1 MKLLSHL
8 LLTLLVLTT
17 ACGGGIVAPPLAT
30 SEDTPLSPTISL
42 PPVETTTPPSPTN
55 TPGGPL
61 TLRVWLPPQFDPS
74 LDTPASALLRQRLEE
89 FSRQRSRLLLEVR
102 IKAPSGP
109 GGLLDSLTTASAA
122 APQSVPDLIALPRDA
137 LETAALKG
145 LLYPY
150 NAMTQA
156 MKDEDWYDYAYEL
169 ASIQDSTYGLPFAG
183 DAMILV
189 YHPSIVGEPPQDWST
204 VLEKKQPLVFPA
216 ADPQALYTLGQY
228 RSLGGVVQDELGKP
242 ALDTIALTKVL
253 TYYTEAELAGVM
265 SAALTQYQSDDQV
278 WAAFQENRA
287 PMAITW
293 CSRYLDFMADAPAG
307 DYALSPIPTADGKS
321 YTLATG
327 WVWSLSAKDSER
339 QRVAVEL
346 AEFLTESAY
355 LAAWTEAAGYL
366 PPRPSA
372 LRQWS
377 RQELAL
383 SLDQNARS
391 AHALPSADILVGLSK
406 PLWQAVIEVLRERA
420 NPLEAA
426 QEATASLSAP

>member
-1 MKLLSHL
+1 MKLLRHFSLML
-8 LLTLLVLTT
+8 LIFSAACSGVATVTPFSAPENTPSLPAT
-17 ACGGGIVAPPLAT
+17 AHPQGET
-30 SEDTPLSPTISL
+30 TPLH
-42 PPVETTTPPSPTN
+42 SPTN

-61 TLRVWLPPQFDPS
+61 TLRVWLPPQFDPA
-74 LDTPASALLRQRLEE
+74 LDTPASEFLRQRLEE
-89 FSRQRSRLLLEVR
+89 FTHQRSRLVLEVR
-102 IKAPSGP
+102 IKAPYGP

-122 APQSVPDLIALPRDA
+122 APQSAPDLIALPRDA

-169 ASIQDSTYGLPFAG
+169 ASIQDSIYGLPFTG
-183 DAMILV
+183 DVMLLA
-189 YHPSIVGEPPQDWST
+189 YHSSIVETPPQDWSA
-204 VLEKKQPLVFPA
+204 VLEMKQPLVFPA
-216 ADPQALYTLGQY
+216 ADPQALFTLGQY

-242 ALDTIALTKVL
+242 ALDTAALSEVL
-253 TYYTEAELAGVM
+253 NYYAEAELAGVM

-293 CSRYLDFMADAPAG
+293 CSRYLDFIRDTPSG
-307 DYALSPIPTADGKS
+307 DHALSPAPTADGVP

-327 WVWSLSAKDSER
+327 WVWSLSAKDRER
-339 QRVAVEL
+339 QRIAVEL
-346 AEFLTESAY
+346 AEFLTESTF
-355 LAAWTEAAGYL
+355 LANWTEAAGYL

-372 LRQWS
+372 LQRWS
-377 RQELAL
+377 RQDLAL
-383 SLDQNARS
+383 ILDRIAKS

-406 PLWQAVIEVLRERA
+406 PLWQAVIDVLREQVD
-420 NPLEAA
+420 PLAAA

>member
-1 MKLLSHL
+1 MKLLLYISLIL
-8 LLTLLVLTT
+8 LMMSA
-17 ACGGGIVAPPLAT
+17 ACSGVAT
-30 SEDTPLSPTISL
+30 ITPLPAPENTPSL
-42 PPVETTTPPSPTN
+42 PATLQPQGETTPLPSSTN

-61 TLRVWLPPQFDPS
+61 TLRVWLPPQFDPA
-74 LDTPASALLRQRLEE
+74 LDTPASELLRQRLEE
-89 FSRQRSRLLLEVR
+89 FTRQRSRLVLDVR
-102 IKAPSGP
+102 IKAPYGP

-122 APQSVPDLIALPRDA
+122 APQSTPDLIALPRDA

-150 NAMTQA
+150 NAMTQV

-169 ASIQDSTYGLPFAG
+169 ASIQDSIYGLPFAG
-183 DAMILV
+183 DAMLLA
-189 YHPSIVGEPPQDWST
+189 YHSATVEEPPQDWSAA
-204 VLEKKQPLVFPA
+204 LETKQPLVFPA
-216 ADPQALYTLGQY
+216 ADPQALYTLGLY
-228 RSLGGVVQDELGKP
+228 RSLGGAIQDELGKP
-242 ALDTIALTKVL
+242 ALDPIALTEVL
-253 TYYTEAELAGVM
+253 TYYAEAERAGVM

-293 CSRYLDFMADAPAG
+293 GSRYLNFIRDAPAG
-307 DYALSPIPTADGKS
+307 NHALAPTPTLDGTP

-339 QRVAVEL
+339 QRIAVEL

-355 LAAWTEAAGYL
+355 LAAWTEVAGYL

-372 LRQWS
+372 LQQWS
-377 RQELAL
+377 RQDLAL
-383 SLDQNARS
+383 VLDQIAKS

-406 PLWQAVIEVLRERA
+406 PLWQAVIDVLREQA
-420 NPLEAA
+420 DPLAAA